1 VARDIR
7 GKLKMFNVG
16 RLCTKI
22 AGRDAGCKCV
32 IVEELDNGLVLVDG
46 QTRRRKC
53 NTKHLEPSKERITLK
68 SGASHADVKKA
79 FEALNIEVIET
90 KPKTPGPKPVK
101 AKAKKVVEEKPAKK
115 KAKPEVKAVEK
126 AKAEEAQAE
135 TVEEVQAELAKEE

>member
-1 VARDIR
+1 
-7 GKLKMFNVG
+7 MFNVG

-53 NTKHLEPSKERITLK
+53 NSKHLEPSKETIDLK

-79 FEALNIEVIET
+79 FEALNIEVIDT
-90 KPKTPGPKPVK
+90 KPKTSAPKPVK
-101 AKAKKVVEEKPAKK
+101 AKAKKVVVEKPKKAAK
-115 KAKPEVKAVEK
+115 KAKPEVKTVDEPK
-126 AKAEEAQAE
+126 ADKSEAQAE
-135 TVEEVQAELAKEE
+135 TVKEVQAELTKEE